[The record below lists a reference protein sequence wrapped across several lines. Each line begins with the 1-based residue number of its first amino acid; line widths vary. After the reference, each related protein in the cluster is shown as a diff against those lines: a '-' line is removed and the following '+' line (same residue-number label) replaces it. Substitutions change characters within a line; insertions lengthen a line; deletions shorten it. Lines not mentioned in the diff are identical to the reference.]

1 MLKKLRLPQ
10 QLEILNSNM
19 EQLSREIT
27 VDLNEVKEFIESE
40 EFVQFLLN
48 NSVNIEVP
56 AFILQVLLNKI
67 EELKR
72 EGTE

>member
-1 MLKKLRLPQ
+1 
-10 QLEILNSNM
+10 M
-19 EQLSREIT
+19 EQLSKEIT
-27 VDLNEVKEFIESE
+27 IDLNEVKEFVENE

-56 AFILQVLLNKI
+56 AFILQVLLDKI